1 MGTNAWTFPQHEFTS
16 LVIWCLM
23 KIFSLL
29 YSTHLNAGA
38 RLHAEILLLRL
49 EILNPTDQGGKYV
62 DDHLINSSANH
73 EVSSGEKTHPKSMI
87 LCNKR
92 IEIYW
97 EQDMERILLHTL
109 ITKDPT

>member
-1 MGTNAWTFPQHEFTS
+1 MSLPLLRCDVWRKYFPFSTLYPNAD
-16 LVIWCLM
+16 
-23 KIFSLL
+23 
-29 YSTHLNAGA
+29 A

-62 DDHLINSSANH
+62 DDHMINSSANH